1 MGKHRELAEII
12 TDFES
17 EIGSYR
23 NFTKRGDMNK
33 HSLLEFQGRFIDL
46 KAELRHWKKYLA
58 NEWTRRDD
66 KAATAIKFRIAIAI
80 SRGEF
85 KDEQGELIYEKCSIT
100 SAEKYA
106 SGSQAYKD
114 FVDQRAFYRE
124 SLTNVSDLREDLS
137 MYINEIKDRLK

>member
-1 MGKHRELAEII
+1 MGQNRALDAII
-12 TDFES
+12 ADYES
-17 EIGSYR
+17 EREAYR
-23 NFTKRGDMNK
+23 NFTKKGDMNK
-33 HSLLEFQGRFIDL
+33 HTLLEFQGRFNDL

-85 KDEQGELIYEKCSIT
+85 KDAEGNLIYEKCSIT

-106 SGSQAYKD
+106 SGSQQYKD

>member
-1 MGKHRELAEII
+1 METHRELVDII
-12 TDFES
+12 SDFES
-17 EIGSYR
+17 GREAYR
-23 NFTKRGDMNK
+23 SFTSRGDLNK

-46 KAELRHWKKYLA
+46 KAELRHWKKYLT

-85 KDEQGELIYEKCSIT
+85 KDDKGDLIYEKCSIT

-106 SGSQAYKD
+106 SGSQAYKE
-114 FVDQRAFYRE
+114 FVDQRAFYKE
-124 SLTNVSDLREDLS
+124 SITNVSDLREDLNS
-137 MYINEIKDRLK
+137 YINEIKDRLK